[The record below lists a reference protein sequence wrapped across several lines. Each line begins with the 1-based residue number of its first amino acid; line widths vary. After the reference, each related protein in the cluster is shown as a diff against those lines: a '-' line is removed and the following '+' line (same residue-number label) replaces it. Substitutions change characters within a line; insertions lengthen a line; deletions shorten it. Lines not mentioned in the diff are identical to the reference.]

1 MKAIKFLVV
10 AVLASF
16 AVEASAQLKK
26 DLTEWTRIELSFD
39 AQKFKEESWDYD
51 SKTTLEPK
59 GASFAIMK
67 GISLTDK
74 LPIFLDLG
82 GRLSWTHQKLEWHEE
97 DWYEGEL
104 INEVDKFTF
113 MNIAVPV
120 NAAYKIAFEST
131 PNVTIVPFFGLNFK
145 FNFFAR
151 EKFES
156 DGLESYEKKYN
167 LLKEEE
173 GDAKIFQFGLN
184 LGVGVNLR
192 SFYVGYNFQPDLS
205 PFMKDGSDKLK
216 TLQNYITVGI
226 NI

>member
-26 DLTEWTRIELSFD
+26 DLNEWTRIELSFD
-39 AQKFKEESWDYD
+39 AQKLKGEDGGSEFEIID
-51 SKTTLEPK
+51 PK
-59 GASFAIMK
+59 GASFAFMK
-67 GISLTDK
+67 GISLTNK

-82 GRLSWTHQKLEWHEE
+82 GRLSWTHKKDESHDGDMKW
-97 DWYEGEL
+97 
-104 INEVDKFTF
+104 TF

-120 NAAYKIAFEST
+120 NAAYKLAFASS
-131 PNVTIVPFFGLNFK
+131 PNVTIVPFFGPNFK
-145 FNFFAR
+145 FNFYAR
-151 EKFES
+151 KKWDGNDGHES
-156 DGLESYEKKYN
+156 KSN

-205 PFMKDGSDKLK
+205 PFQKEGSYKTK
-216 TLQNYITVGI
+216 TLQNYVTVGI